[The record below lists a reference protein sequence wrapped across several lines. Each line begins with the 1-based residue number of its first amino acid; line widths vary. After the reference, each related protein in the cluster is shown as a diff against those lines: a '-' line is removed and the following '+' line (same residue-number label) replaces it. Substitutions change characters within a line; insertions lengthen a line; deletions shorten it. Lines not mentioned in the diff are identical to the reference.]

1 MFFVTVGSSQEL
13 YEEKLRAIC
22 RRCDE
27 LHCGVD
33 PPKLIVDFEPAIINV
48 THAVLGQHATVQ
60 GCLYHLTQSTWR
72 HIQALGWSRSTTVT
86 IR

>member
-13 YEEKLRAIC
+13 YEEMLRAIC

-33 PPKLIVDFEPAIINV
+33 PTKVIVDSEQVIFNA
-48 THAVLGQHATVQ
+48 THAVLGQHVTVQ
-60 GCLYHLTQSTWR
+60 AST
-72 HIQALGWSRSTTVT
+72 I
-86 IR
+86 